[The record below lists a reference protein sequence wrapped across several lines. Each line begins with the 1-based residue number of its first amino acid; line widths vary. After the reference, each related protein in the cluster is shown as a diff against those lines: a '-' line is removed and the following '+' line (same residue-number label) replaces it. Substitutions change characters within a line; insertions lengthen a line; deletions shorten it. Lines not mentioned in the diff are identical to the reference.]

1 MKWRESMRSHIG
13 SLLVALAVSGCSA
26 ASKNVETVVLPTS
39 HQSIDVVQH
48 RSDVK
53 FADCSTLTVLQT
65 YNGSGQLIDSK
76 EARGSALH
84 CVVIPALIEA
94 GGDVGAGYVGR
105 AVNVLS
111 NAQSQGQSQGQAQR
125 QRSSSS
131 SNTNTN
137 SNTNTAVGG
146 AGGAGGSGGGHGHG
160 NNGGGNGDDDG
171 TNPGTGHHH
180 DNGDN
185 S

>member
-1 MKWRESMRSHIG
+1 MEVRNMKLRIIG
-13 SLLVALAVSGCSA
+13 LLVAMFTLEACSA
-26 ASKNVETVVLPTS
+26 YNTEPKSIVLPTS
-39 HQSIDVVQH
+39 NKSIDLVQH
-48 RSDVK
+48 RSDVRLS
-53 FADCSTLTVLQT
+53 DCGTLTVLQT
-65 YNGSGQLIDSK
+65 YDNSGKLIDSK